1 MWRVTREWQG
11 MLTPGSAPDAR
22 LVNLTSSKSPRGTI
36 FFLATKYISVYYVSI
51 HVNTVALI

>member
-22 LVNLTSSKSPRGTI
+22 LVTSSKSPRGTI
-36 FFLATKYISVYYVSI
+36 SFLATKYISVYYVSI